1 MKAENQKTE
10 VLKNTAVPTSRR
22 RILCRVQLIGGKE
35 AKHRSC
41 MYHVLLRAGLLTDR
55 PLCVLYW
62 QRLALVLA
70 LAALVLANENLVGC
84 LGRLHYNNYN
94 VVRINYCTTGY
105 WLR

>member
-35 AKHRSC
+35 AKRRSC
-41 MYHVLLRAGLLTDR
+41 MYQELRAALLTDR

-62 QRLALVLA
+62 QRLALVLVLVLA
-70 LAALVLANENLVGC
+70 LALANENLVGC
-84 LGRLHYNNYN
+84 LGRLH
-94 VVRINYCTTGY
+94 
-105 WLR
+105 